1 MLIFRKIN
9 IFIFGGLFIC
19 LLLGIYGFLNQ
30 DAYSV
35 SFEYPGKKHVPN
47 TMYYIEAKS
56 PCTID
61 LVVINDTIKKV
72 SISSRS
78 NTPTKITINAR
89 LHTPDVRVTTL
100 WNDTDSTTTLIA
112 RVPNGRLHHSISFDI
127 KDGPITSDESFF
139 TTCLNLNYVGL
150 EKVREAVEKQD
161 YFLAR
166 TCYIEYLKTRKYP
179 VWFFDWH
186 DFSNKK
192 VRNSKYDIGIADK
205 IAANILPSCN
215 IEYNFGKTINWSIN
229 PTKPYYKEWTWQLSR
244 HPYWMDLGKAYWA
257 TGDEKYAKAFVYQ
270 ARSWIVD
277 NPRPDELYNKD
288 YSRWRTLEAGIRMRD
303 AWIESFYRFLPS
315 PNFDDETIL
324 MYVKS
329 IHEHGEH
336 LMNNHCDGGNNRF
349 AMEMN
354 GLYKVAVMFPE
365 FRESSSWEKF
375 SVQSLYEETERQFY
389 PDGAQKELAPGY
401 HGVALRSIITIC
413 KLARKNNKTLPDGFV
428 DRLEKAY
435 DYYLKIRMPDGSL
448 PGVNDS
454 DFSYDA
460 DSQLKQGLDFFP
472 NRDDFAYIVSKGE
485 RGVEPSFK
493 SVWMPWAGWYV
504 MRSGWDDNALYSH
517 FEVGPLA
524 PGHFHEDKL
533 SFLLYG
539 YGNSLLTEGGNYPYD
554 TSGWR
559 EYITSARA
567 HNVTRIDGKDQNRG
581 ASYKNNK
588 TAYSL
593 SPLNNRWISTED
605 FDFGEGWYIDGFG
618 KEQDTTVTQYR
629 ALLFIKNKYWIMFD
643 VFSPKD
649 NKEHFYE
656 TYFHLDA
663 PNASVNRNN
672 KSVIGVNPGK
682 AVLQI
687 VPLRSHDLSIEL
699 VKGQTSPEVQGWIH
713 NATNGINTYNCRA
726 VATPIYRK
734 HSSGIIVE
742 PYLLLPLKVNE
753 ESIVK
758 SVTWDNKSYKIIFNN
773 GSSLNVSL
781 TIKNGIVNT
790 LSYMLIEN
798 ENKHNILVL

>member
-19 LLLGIYGFLNQ
+19 LLLGIYGFRNQ
-30 DAYSV
+30 GAYSV
-35 SFEYPGKKHVPN
+35 SFEYPGKKLVPN

-166 TCYIEYLKTRKYP
+166 TYYIEYLKTRKYP

-205 IAANILPSCN
+205 IVANILPSCN

-257 TGDEKYAKAFVYQ
+257 TGDEKYAKAFVRQ
-270 ARSWIVD
+270 VRSWIID
-277 NPRPDELYNKD
+277 NPRPDELYNKE
-288 YSRWRTLEAGIRMRD
+288 YSRWRTLESGIRMRD
-303 AWIESFYRFLPS
+303 AWIECLYRFLPS
-315 PNFDDETIL
+315 PSFDDETVL

-329 IHEHGEH
+329 IYEQGEH
-336 LMNNHCDGGNNRF
+336 LMLNHCDEGNNRF

-365 FRESSSWEKF
+365 FKESAKWETYA
-375 SVQSLYEETERQFY
+375 SQSLYEETERQFY

-401 HGVALRSIITIC
+401 HGVALRSIITIV
-413 KLARKNNKTLPDGFV
+413 KLAKKNNKSLPEGFV
-428 DRLEKAY
+428 ERLEKAY
-435 DYYLKIRMPDGSL
+435 EYYMKIRMPNGAL

-454 DFSYDA
+454 DFSYDS
-460 DSQLKQGLDFFP
+460 DSQLYQGLEFYPDRMDFM
-472 NRDDFAYIVSKGE
+472 YIVNKGE
-485 RGVEPSFK
+485 KGEEPSYK
-493 SVWMPWAGWYV
+493 SVWMPWAGWYI
-504 MRSGWDDNALYSH
+504 MRSGWDEDALYSH

-524 PGHFHEDKL
+524 PSHFHEDKL
-533 SFLLYG
+533 SLIIYG

-554 TSGWR
+554 TSEWR
-559 EYITSARA
+559 KYFTSASA
-567 HNVTRIDGKDQNRG
+567 HNVTRIDGKNQNRG
-581 ASYKNNK
+581 LNYKQDNI
-588 TAYSL
+588 TYSN
-593 SPLNNRWISTED
+593 SPLNNRWISND
-605 FDFGEGWYIDGFG
+605 NFDFGEGWYSEGFG
-618 KEQDTTVTQYR
+618 NNQETTVTQYR
-629 ALLFIKNKYWIMFD
+629 ALLFVKNRYWLLFD
-643 VFSPKD
+643 VYFPKD
-649 NKEHFYE
+649 KVIHSYE
-656 TYFHLDA
+656 TMFHLDA
-663 PNASVNRNN
+663 QDAIKD
-672 KSVIGVNPGK
+672 KSINSITAVNPGK

-687 VPLRSHDLSIEL
+687 APLRNENLDVEII
-699 VKGQTSPEVQGWIH
+699 KGQNKPEKQGWVH
-713 NATNGINTYNCRA
+713 EPTNGHNSYTCRP
-726 VATPIYRK
+726 VSTPIYKRK
-734 HSSGIIVE
+734 VSGLWIE
-742 PYLLLPLKVNE
+742 PYLLFPLKAG
-753 ESIVK
+753 ESSIIKSIYQHRNNYIVYFNDGT
-758 SVTWDNKSYKIIFNN
+758 SLKIIAYPGNN
-773 GSSLNVSL
+773 GLQS
-781 TIKNGIVNT
+781 
-790 LSYMLIEN
+790 LSYMIKDGN
-798 ENKHNILVL
+798 NTKRVKVF

>member
-1 MLIFRKIN
+1 MLNFRKIN

-35 SFEYPGKKHVPN
+35 SFPNPGKKHVPN

-179 VWFFDWH
+179 VWLFDWRN
-186 DFSNKK
+186 FNNEI
-192 VRNSKYDIGIADK
+192 VRNAKYDTTSADLIA
-205 IAANILPSCN
+205 NNNLTSCN
-215 IEYNFGKTINWSIN
+215 IEYAFGNTINWSIN

-244 HPYWMDLGKAYWA
+244 HPYWIELGKAYWA
-257 TGDEKYAKAFVYQ
+257 TGDEKYAKAFVEQ
-270 ARSWIVD
+270 ARSWIID
-277 NPRPDELYNKD
+277 NPKPAERYNEE
-288 YSRWRTLEAGIRMRD
+288 YSRWRTLETGIRMRD

-315 PNFDDETIL
+315 PYFDDVTIL

-329 IHEHGEH
+329 IYEQGKHIRMNHGET
-336 LMNNHCDGGNNRF
+336 GNNRF

-365 FRESSSWEKF
+365 FKESSNWEKF
-375 SVQSLYEETERQFY
+375 ATQSLYDEVKRQFY
-389 PDGAQKELAPGY
+389 PDGAQKELSPDY
-401 HGVALRSIITIC
+401 HGVALRSIINIC
-413 KLARKNNKTLPDGFV
+413 KLARMNKKSLPNGFV
-428 DRLEKAY
+428 RKLEKAY
-435 DYYLKIRMPDGSL
+435 EYYLKIRMPNGAL

-454 DFSYDA
+454 DFSNDS
-460 DSQLKQGLDFFP
+460 DSQLKQGLDLYP
-472 NRDDFAYIVSKGE
+472 DKMDFMYIVNKGE
-485 RGVEPSFK
+485 KGEEPSYK
-493 SVWMPWAGWYV
+493 SVWMPWAGWYI
-504 MRSGWDDNALYSH
+504 MRSGWDEDALYSH

-524 PGHFHEDKL
+524 PSHFHEDKL
-533 SFLLYG
+533 SLIIYG

-559 EYITSARA
+559 KYLTSASA
-567 HNVTRIDGKDQNRG
+567 HNVTRIDGKNQNRG
-581 ASYKNNK
+581 LKYKQDNI
-588 TAYSL
+588 TYSH
-593 SPLNNRWISTED
+593 SPLKNRWISND
-605 FDFGEGWYIDGFG
+605 NFDFGEGWYSDGFG
-618 KEQDTTVTQYR
+618 PNLDLHVTQYR
-629 ALLFIKNKYWIMFD
+629 ALLFIKNKFWFLLD
-643 VFSPKD
+643 VFSPRDKD
-649 NKEHFYE
+649 VHNYESFFHF
-656 TYFHLDA
+656 DA
-663 PNASVNRNN
+663 PDAYVDDVLKTATAVS
-672 KSVIGVNPGK
+672 PGN

-687 VPLRSHDLSIEL
+687 VPFQNQNLSVKV
-699 VKGQTSPEVQGWIH
+699 VKGQTKPELQGWVH
-713 NATNGINTYNCRA
+713 DNTNGINTYSCRP
-726 VATPIYRK
+726 VSTPIYKRK
-734 HSSGIIVE
+734 VSNQWVE
-742 PYLLLPLKVNE
+742 PYLLLPLKAGE
-753 ESIVK
+753 LTSIKKVACSNNNY
-758 SVTWDNKSYKIIFNN
+758 SVFFKD
-773 GSSLNVSL
+773 GSSLIISIKIMNGSL
-781 TIKNGIVNT
+781 HS
-790 LSYMLIEN
+790 LSYSISDK
-798 ENKHNILVL
+798 NKKQKIRVF